1 MDYYFVVYTLGGI
14 LLILIMILVKQYLFK
29 SKVDSNPY
37 QHQDHARLVEM
48 HLIQLKIIQILYK
61 EPIKKFLLSNK
72 LLPF

>member
-48 HLIQLKIIQILYK
+48 HLIQSDQIKQNKHFNDWL
-61 EPIKKFLLSNK
+61 EGNKKL
-72 LLPF
+72 